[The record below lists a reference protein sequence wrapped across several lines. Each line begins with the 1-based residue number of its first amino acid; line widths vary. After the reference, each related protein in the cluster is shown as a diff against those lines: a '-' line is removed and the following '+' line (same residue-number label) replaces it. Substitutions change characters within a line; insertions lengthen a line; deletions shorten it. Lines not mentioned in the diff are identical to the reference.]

1 MLCITLSLPF
11 VIKNV
16 LKTFFSVE
24 QGRHFQGV
32 QMTSAIVLFVEQF
45 SFDRRKTKTKVNQ
58 RKFKLKTGEKL
69 KARKNA
75 SDQVAIGVNFASDC
89 FKG

>member
-1 MLCITLSLPF
+1 
-11 VIKNV
+11 
-16 LKTFFSVE
+16 
-24 QGRHFQGV
+24 
-32 QMTSAIVLFVEQF
+32 MTSAIVLFVE
-45 SFDRRKTKTKVNQ
+45 Q

>member
-1 MLCITLSLPF
+1 
-11 VIKNV
+11 
-16 LKTFFSVE
+16 
-24 QGRHFQGV
+24 
-32 QMTSAIVLFVEQF
+32 MTSAIVLFVEQF
-45 SFDRRKTKTKVNQ
+45 SVDRRKTKTKVNQ

-89 FKG
+89 LKDNGSFPDQSQRQVKQK

>member
-1 MLCITLSLPF
+1 
-11 VIKNV
+11 
-16 LKTFFSVE
+16 
-24 QGRHFQGV
+24 
-32 QMTSAIVLFVEQF
+32 MTSVIVLFVEKF
-45 SFDRRKTKTKVNQ
+45 SVDRRNTKTKVNQ
-58 RKFKLKTGEKL
+58 RKFKLKTGEKP

>member
-1 MLCITLSLPF
+1 
-11 VIKNV
+11 
-16 LKTFFSVE
+16 
-24 QGRHFQGV
+24 
-32 QMTSAIVLFVEQF
+32 MTSAIVLFVEQF
-45 SFDRRKTKTKVNQ
+45 SVDRRKTKTKTKVNQ

-75 SDQVAIGVNFASDC
+75 NDQVAIGVNFASDC

>member
-1 MLCITLSLPF
+1 
-11 VIKNV
+11 
-16 LKTFFSVE
+16 
-24 QGRHFQGV
+24 
-32 QMTSAIVLFVEQF
+32 MTSAIVLFVEQF

>member
-1 MLCITLSLPF
+1 MIL
-11 VIKNV
+11 
-16 LKTFFSVE
+16 
-24 QGRHFQGV
+24 
-32 QMTSAIVLFVEQF
+32 AIVLCVEQVLV
-45 SFDRRKTKTKVNQ
+45 DCRKTKTKVNQ

-89 FKG
+89 FKGSFPDQSQRQVKQK

>member
-1 MLCITLSLPF
+1 MHYSLLTFRHKKRPR
-11 VIKNV
+11 N
-16 LKTFFSVE
+16 FFSDE

-45 SFDRRKTKTKVNQ
+45 SVDRRKTKTKTKVNQ

-75 SDQVAIGVNFASDC
+75 NDRGTIL
-89 FKG
+89 